1 MLVYQR
7 VGLCRD
13 IRGQYLPR
21 RITKPEKFSCTCR
34 GLKAWRLL
42 TIRTGAKPP
51 AAGDILLVTYCFTP
65 WYTQKNIP
73 FTMLNWL
80 NSPWIPSLH
89 PVLRFKKPC
98 CAANLRA
105 VRIPRWGV
113 SAWRPVSA
121 SYPWAWRLAAWGL
134 GEEGRENHPNIY
146 GYNTWYMHIYIYIYL
161 MYLLLLWSHNIHVNI
176 TYEILSSERR

>member
-7 VGLCRD
+7 VGLFRD
-13 IRGQYLPR
+13 IKGQYLPR

-134 GEEGRENHPNIY
+134 AGKGPGKSSKHLWIQRVIHV
-146 GYNTWYMHIYIYIYL
+146 YNCIYIYICFFL
-161 MYLLLLWSHNIHVNI
+161 IFNVFIIMI
-176 TYEILSSERR
+176 T